1 MAEAY
6 NQEVV
11 DLLQKELTEYRPKQL
26 TTVLTL
32 LSEGNTVPFIAR
44 YRKEMTGS
52 LDEVQIREIEERY
65 TYLGNLEKRKEE
77 VLRLIEEQG
86 KLTEELSKSIQKA
99 TKMQQVEDL
108 YRPYKQKRRTKAT
121 IAKEKGLEPLA
132 DWLMSFPVQANVTTE
147 AENYIDTE
155 KEVDSA
161 ETALLG
167 AHEIIAERVSDEPKF
182 RTWIRDFTFKHG
194 QYVSTVKDQEKDEKS
209 VYEMYYDFSEPVSKM
224 VSHRVLATNRGEKE
238 DILKVALLVE
248 EEKIASYLERQ
259 LIGANKQSPTAA
271 YVETAYLDSYKRF
284 IGPAIEREI
293 RNELTE
299 KADEQAINIFGE
311 NLRNLLL
318 QPPLK
323 GKVVLGFDPA
333 YRTGC
338 KMAIVDA
345 TGKVLAIQVIY
356 PHKPAS
362 GEKRAAAGPAFSKLI
377 EEYQVEMVAIGNGTA
392 SRESE
397 LFVAEQLKQIK
408 RDVFYVIVNEAGASV
423 YSASDVARTEFPDLQ
438 VEERSAVSIA
448 RRLQDPLAELVK
460 IDPKAVGVGQ
470 YQHDVAQ
477 KRLAEQLDFV
487 VETAVN
493 QVGVNVNTASPQL
506 LQHISGLNKTTAQN
520 LMAYRDENGAF
531 TARNQVKKVPRLG
544 PKAYEQAIGFL
555 RIPNGKN
562 ILDNTGIHPESYD
575 VAKAILEKANVKLA
589 ELGTS
594 ESAQQIKGLSLA
606 QLEAELAVGSETLK
620 DIIAALVQ
628 PGRDMRD
635 EMPAPLLRKD
645 VLSME
650 DLKSGM
656 ELQGTVRNVIDF
668 GAFVDIGVKQ
678 DGLVHISKLSTKFVK
693 HPTDIVAV
701 GDVVTVW
708 VEDVDTKKGR
718 ISLTMLPQA
727 ERKD

>member
-6 NQEVV
+6 NEEVV
-11 DLLQKELTEYRPKQL
+11 ALLQKELTTYRSKQI

-32 LSEGNTVPFIAR
+32 LNEGNTVPFIAR

-65 TYLGNLEKRKEE
+65 HYLQNLKKRKEE

-86 KLTEELSKSIQKA
+86 KLTKELKTDIQKA
-99 TKMQQVEDL
+99 VKMQQVEDL

-132 DWLMSFPVQANVTTE
+132 DWLLSLP
-147 AENYIDTE
+147 ENADILAKAATFINEE
-155 KEVDSA
+155 KEVATA
-161 ETALLG
+161 EIALQG
-167 AHEIIAERVSDEPKF
+167 AHEILAERISDEPKY
-182 RTWIRDFTFKHG
+182 RTWLRDYMVKHA
-194 QYVSTVKDQEKDEKS
+194 QYVSVVKDEEKDEKRT
-209 VYEMYYDFSEPVSKM
+209 YEMYYDFAEPVSKM
-224 VSHRVLATNRGEKE
+224 VPHRVLATNRGEKE
-238 DILKVALLVE
+238 DILKVSLVADE
-248 EEKIASYLERQ
+248 TKINDYFQRQ
-259 LIGANKQSPTAA
+259 LIGKQATSLAA
-271 YVETAYLDSYKRF
+271 PYIEAAYLDSYKRF

-299 KADEQAINIFGE
+299 KADEQAIAIFGE

-318 QPPLK
+318 QSPLK

-338 KMAIVDA
+338 KLAVVDE

-356 PHKPAS
+356 PHKPATAA
-362 GEKRAAAGPAFSKLI
+362 KREAAGPAFKKII
-377 EEYQVEMVAIGNGTA
+377 EDYQVDMVAIGNGTA

-397 LFVAEQLKQIK
+397 LFVAEQLKAVK

-423 YSASDVARTEFPDLQ
+423 YSASEVARKEFPDLQ

-470 YQHDVAQ
+470 YQHDVSQ

-493 QVGVNVNTASPQL
+493 QVGVDVNTASAQL

-520 LMAYRDENGAF
+520 LVTYRDENGVF

-544 PKAYEQAIGFL
+544 PKAFEQAIGFL

-562 ILDNTGIHPESYD
+562 VLDNTGIHPESYP
-575 VAKAILEKANVKLA
+575 VAQAILEKAEIASK
-589 ELGTS
+589 ELGTA
-594 ESAQQIKGLSLA
+594 EAIEKLKQLPVNQLA
-606 QLEAELAVGSETLK
+606 TELEVGSETLT
-620 DIIAALVQ
+620 D
-628 PGRDMRD
+628 
-635 EMPAPLLRKD
+635 
-645 VLSME
+645 
-650 DLKSGM
+650 
-656 ELQGTVRNVIDF
+656 VIDF

-693 HPTDIVAV
+693 HPTDVVAV

-708 VEDVDTKKGR
+708 VEDVDLKKGR
-718 ISLTMLPQA
+718 ISLTMLPRA
-727 ERKD
+727 DRKE